1 MYAPWQRKSCSPSD
15 YSGRAWSLYCRD
27 VSWFGEAAEET
38 LDADSR
44 PNEDAMLSR
53 LISKLVEASRLEGAE
68 AFG

>member
-1 MYAPWQRKSCSPSD
+1 
-15 YSGRAWSLYCRD
+15 
-27 VSWFGEAAEET
+27 VAAEET

-53 LISKLVEASRLEGAE
+53 LISKLIEASRLEGAE